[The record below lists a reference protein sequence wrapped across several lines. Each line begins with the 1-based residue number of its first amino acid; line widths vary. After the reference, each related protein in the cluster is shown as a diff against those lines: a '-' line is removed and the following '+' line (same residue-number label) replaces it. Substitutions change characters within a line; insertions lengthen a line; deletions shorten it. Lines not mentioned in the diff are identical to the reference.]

1 MFIRSVNGTV
11 YHGGAV
17 RSDDEEEDSVLSDG
31 AIAGIAIWMLVVG
44 VGLGIMGTLIVQ
56 AVIGRMRTKSTI
68 NLGKTSAVSYERQK
82 DDTETIT
89 VTSD

>member
-11 YHGGAV
+11 YHGGGV

-56 AVIGRMRTKSTI
+56 AVIGRMRTKSI